1 MFQRYFF
8 MNLIKKKT
16 QKTKNKT
23 LLICVIATQQEGSSF
38 LLTQLKRTKQ
48 EMKFLTA
55 SKQL

>member
-1 MFQRYFF
+1 MFHRYFF
-8 MNLIKKKT
+8 MNLIKKK